1 MSSTVR
7 NIFPLFASLALRWAG
22 GCPRCQ
28 RSMCKQKLTC
38 NLDGNRIENMWKAQ
52 YLPQDKCEIEIGNLP
67 LVLCQCTCILR
78 ISVEVAK
85 KLTAF
90 RGRKSIRLA
99 GTLLWSCLPS
109 PRAPSLRISSVN
121 SGFCKYSCTNSW
133 KFFIRTSSRSYC
145 KHWQTVYNK
154 HCWNVGCTEHC

>member
-1 MSSTVR
+1 MLISR
-7 NIFPLFASLALRWAG
+7 E
-22 GCPRCQ
+22 PRCHPRWGTSSLCLHCWLFVGQ
-28 RSMCKQKLTC
+28 AVALAVKGECVSKKLTC
-38 NLDGNRIENMWKAQ
+38 SSDANRIGNTWVAQ

-67 LVLCQCTCILR
+67 LILRQCTCILR
-78 ISVEVAK
+78 IIEFWGGG
-85 KLTAF
+85 KLAPF
-90 RGRKSIRLA
+90 RGRKSIRLT

-145 KHWQTVYNK
+145 ETLAN
-154 HCWNVGCTEHC
+154 NM